1 MGSDQKGKRLAIW
14 PNEEYNVIANLSML
28 LIFVSLASLF
38 LVVFRVLWF
47 LVFLSLASSSN
58 YLSMAGVYGC
68 YNTLVGITP

>member
-1 MGSDQKGKRLAIW
+1 MGSDQKRKRLAIW
-14 PNEEYNVIANLSML
+14 PNERYNVIANLSML

-47 LVFLSLASSSN
+47 LVFLSLTSSSN
-58 YLSMAGVYGC
+58 YLSMAGVCGC